1 MESNPSNDEKQ
12 IVPILHW
19 DIMRGIIGLNPA
31 GKKKCAKI
39 GEPEGKRT
47 PTDMLEVANVLA
59 KDSIIFPANIHLY
72 WDNPRS
78 KEEVR
83 QGIWN
88 LRDGFKANG
97 KMFIGMTTEG
107 AIVPSELTQDALVL
121 DEPLPTA
128 RKWAKL

>member
-1 MESNPSNDEKQ
+1 MCQDCK
-12 IVPILHW
+12 
-19 DIMRGIIGLNPA
+19 
-31 GKKKCAKI
+31 
-39 GEPEGKRT
+39 PEGKRT

-59 KDSIIFPANIHLY
+59 KDSIIFAANIHLY

-88 LRDGFKANG
+88 LRNGFKANG
-97 KMFIGMTTEG
+97 KMFIGMTTAG

-128 RKWAKL
+128 AELGKIVKQVFTDAVPSIRNCVPIPMKRLSAVRWML